1 MKQQS
6 YKEQFINAALVFI
19 GNPLVFFC
27 ALPMLIIRPS
37 LLAALTEIAV
47 LAAHSAGSVR
57 SCRRLE
63 QKYGIKPERFIL
75 YSAVPAFL
83 LDIVLVF
90 ASRMLFSDILPLIIT
105 YVFGGYSLIYTS
117 ILAVSVIKNENDRA

>member
-19 GNPLVFFC
+19 GNPLVFIC
-27 ALPMLIIRPS
+27 ALPMLIFRPS
-37 LLAALTEIAV
+37 LLAALTEVAV
-47 LAAHSAGSVR
+47 LAVHSAGSVR

-90 ASRMLFSDILPLIIT
+90 ASRVLFSDILPLIIT
-105 YVFGGYSLIYTS
+105 YVFGGYSLVYTS
-117 ILAVSVIKNENDRA
+117 ILAVAVIENEDDRE